1 VTASCFGT
9 VLQAGQ
15 TSQCSADVQGTGSFS
30 SAVTWQA
37 SAGSISSA
45 GLFTAANSGAVT
57 VTATSVQD
65 TTKSG
70 NASLTTGPIQKSNF
84 TYSGITL
91 TSYSTGEYSSAA
103 EASSATAQAA
113 TGSNWA
119 GVLVTQFQANATA
132 TSIAPVAGQ
141 TPSDADVVAAIGALH
156 AQGLKV
162 MLKPHVDGSDGSWRG
177 TFQPSNLNAWFAS
190 FTTFIDHY
198 ATLAQ
203 QNNVDMLCFGTEYV
217 DLTVAGNL
225 PYWTNVI
232 KSIRGIYTGPLVYAA
247 NAVSIPDEF
256 NQVPFWSQVDV
267 IGLDGY
273 FPLTNQNDPT
283 IAQLVAAWSNNV
295 NGDNVVA
302 AVTNFTNAHSPQPV
316 IFSEIGYRSV
326 AGTNQRPYDYSFS
339 GSYDPIEQ
347 QDCYQAMYEVWNNSG
362 IIQGHFW
369 WAWQVSQP
377 APGDTEY
384 APWTKPA
391 DTILQAW
398 Q

>member
-1 VTASCFGT
+1 
-9 VLQAGQ
+9 
-15 TSQCSADVQGTGSFS
+15 
-30 SAVTWQA
+30 
-37 SAGSISSA
+37 
-45 GLFTAANSGAVT
+45 
-57 VTATSVQD
+57 
-65 TTKSG
+65 
-70 NASLTTGPIQKSNF
+70 
-84 TYSGITL
+84 
-91 TSYSTGEYSSAA
+91 
-103 EASSATAQAA
+103 
-113 TGSNWA
+113 
-119 GVLVTQFQANATA
+119 VLVTQFQANATA

-141 TPSDADVVAAIGALH
+141 TPSDADVVAAISALH

-177 TFQPSNLNAWFAS
+177 TFQPSDLNAWFAS

-203 QNNVDMLCFGTEYV
+203 QNNVEMLCFGTEYV

-232 KSIRGIYTGPLVYAA
+232 KSIRGSYTGPLVYAA

-283 IAQLVAAWSNNV
+283 IPQLVAAWGNNM

-302 AVTNFTNAHSPQPV
+302 AVTNFANAHSPQPV

-377 APGDTEY
+377 ASGDTEY